1 MRMCR
6 SEYQKVEWGCGLGV
20 GQTECLIA
28 AAGAVNIIYLYLLP
42 PSDPYPDQP
51 QKGTG

>member
-1 MRMCR
+1 M
-6 SEYQKVEWGCGLGV
+6 EWGCGLGG

-28 AAGAVNIIYLYLLP
+28 AAGGVNVISLYLLLL
-42 PSDPYPDQP
+42 SDPYPDQP